1 MTRIAR
7 MGTDRTFC
15 CEELGMSLKHRDLT
29 DAIINAFYH
38 VYNALGSGFLEKV
51 YENALVYEL
60 RKRGYT
66 VAQQLPIKVLY
77 DGQVV
82 GDYYADLVVNDC
94 VILELK
100 AVATIAPDHEAQLLN
115 YLRAT
120 RYDVGLL
127 LNFGPKPQVK
137 RKIYDF
143 ARRNG

>member
-1 MTRIAR
+1 
-7 MGTDRTFC
+7 
-15 CEELGMSLKHRDLT
+15 MSLKHRDLT

-51 YENALVYEL
+51 YENALAYEL

-82 GDYYADLVVNDC
+82 GDYYADLVVNNL

-100 AVATIAPDHEAQLLN
+100 AAETVAPDHEAQLLN

-120 RYDVGLL
+120 RYEIGLL

-137 RKIYDF
+137 RKIYDL
-143 ARRNG
+143 ARQ